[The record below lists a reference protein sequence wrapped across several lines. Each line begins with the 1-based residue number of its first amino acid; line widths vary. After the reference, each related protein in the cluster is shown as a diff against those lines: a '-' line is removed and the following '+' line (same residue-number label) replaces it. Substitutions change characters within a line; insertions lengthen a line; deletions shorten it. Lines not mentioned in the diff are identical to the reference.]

1 MCFAHR
7 FSQGMSGV
15 LCIIVYC
22 WHDVTL
28 LLNWK
33 DRYRRTD
40 AAPKLLR
47 QERHTPSAIVIFFLR
62 ICFWDCNVLIFRT
75 PRKRKQPKE
84 TNWKQKIQKLQNENI
99 CLTCL
104 NVENNGNFPILSF
117 SWVLYGAKNVRWNL
131 IFCSTI
137 RFIYCISWKRICEK
151 WTFHVALYSI
161 FEENTHVFIT
171 FFE

>member
-1 MCFAHR
+1 MCFVHR
-7 FSQGMSGV
+7 FLQGMSGDCV
-15 LCIIVYC
+15 SLFIADMTCLYC
-22 WHDVTL
+22 LIERIDAEEQMQHPSYCAK
-28 LLNWK
+28 K
-33 DRYRRTD
+33 DTY
-40 AAPKLLR
+40 A
-47 QERHTPSAIVIFFLR
+47 SVIVIFFLR

-161 FEENTHVFIT
+161 FKENTHVFIT